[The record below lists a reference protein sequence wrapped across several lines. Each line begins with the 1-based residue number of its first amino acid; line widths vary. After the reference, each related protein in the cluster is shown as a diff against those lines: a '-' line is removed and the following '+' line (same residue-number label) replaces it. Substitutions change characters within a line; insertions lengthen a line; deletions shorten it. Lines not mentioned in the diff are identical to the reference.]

1 MLGGLKFD
9 LSWLIGKMVS
19 LTEAQ
24 GDGEGDATNITIDP
38 AQAEED
44 TEAQTQTNPLQ
55 EGA

>member
-24 GDGEGDATNITIDP
+24 GDGEGDATNITVDP